1 MRRKARRETFKQ
13 VVYVCRLRWG
23 FKMRLSGSFM
33 RILIRPLILIFIVIV
48 IPLLPATPP
57 QTHTHTH
64 RRPMSPVFDH
74 EKLTVYRE
82 AVQYVAWVDGVL
94 ETLPKGLAVYSQLD
108 RAATSIP
115 LRLRLGRL
123 TGASLAEPAGTA
135 DDNQLRPTP
144 PNPEI
149 HFAIYAPAQWETR
162 AIRSSPSAPLR

>member
-1 MRRKARRETFKQ
+1 MN
-13 VVYVCRLRWG
+13 
-23 FKMRLSGSFM
+23 
-33 RILIRPLILIFIVIV
+33 
-48 IPLLPATPP
+48 
-57 QTHTHTH
+57 
-64 RRPMSPVFDH
+64 PVFDH